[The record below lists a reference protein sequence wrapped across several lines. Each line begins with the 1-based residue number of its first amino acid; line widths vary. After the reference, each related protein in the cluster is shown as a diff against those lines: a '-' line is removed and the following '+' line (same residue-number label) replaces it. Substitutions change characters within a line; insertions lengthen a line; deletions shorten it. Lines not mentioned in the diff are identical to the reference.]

1 MGMKTR
7 TAGEVEL
14 AQDPNTFPNSG
25 LSLAVRW
32 LADRVNWLAVVD
44 GLLFWLILF
53 VMGLT
58 NDGGLSSPIFW
69 EVLSTIREFAQKM
82 EPHEKLCSLSW
93 GPTGSDP
100 MAIITLNL
108 TSDNCYRGAYSP
120 TNPTAPRTPRIVW

>member
-32 LADRVNWLAVVD
+32 LADRANWLAVVD

-58 NDGGLSSPIFW
+58 NNGGLNSPIFW
-69 EVLSTIREFAQKM
+69 EVFSTIREFAQK
-82 EPHEKLCSLSW
+82 W
-93 GPTGSDP
+93 
-100 MAIITLNL
+100 
-108 TSDNCYRGAYSP
+108 
-120 TNPTAPRTPRIVW
+120 NPTKSCATSPGVPLEVILWPL